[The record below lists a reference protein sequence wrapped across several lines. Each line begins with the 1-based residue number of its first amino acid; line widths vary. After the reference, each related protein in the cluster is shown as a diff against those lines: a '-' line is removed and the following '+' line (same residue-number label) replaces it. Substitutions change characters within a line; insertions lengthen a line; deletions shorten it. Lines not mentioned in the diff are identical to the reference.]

1 MKKSPPVTERT
12 FIELKKNAKNK
23 EKRKE
28 FLMDQFLKLS
38 NFSKIAPYA
47 QLFRQGLLVTVLLS
61 LFTVVIGFCLAL
73 ILALMRMSSFR
84 PFRFL
89 GIDKDGH
96 QRESGALAVISRF
109 NPLAFLAT
117 AYVEILRSTPV
128 IVQIFIIYFGVFS
141 MIELPSFQ
149 LFGFIKFN
157 RFFPGVVALGM
168 NSGAYL
174 CEIIRAGIQSIDG
187 GQTEAARSLGL
198 SQAQNLRHIILPQ
211 ALKNILP
218 AIANEFVVIIKESAI
233 TYTIGVQDIMSAVNA
248 VKGATFVI
256 IEPLLVATAIY
267 FCLCFPTSKLIAYFE
282 RRMSHGDKR

>member
-1 MKKSPPVTERT
+1 
-12 FIELKKNAKNK
+12 
-23 EKRKE
+23 
-28 FLMDQFLKLS
+28 MDQLFKLS

-73 ILALMRMSSFR
+73 ILALMRMSNFR
-84 PFRFL
+84 PLRFL

-96 QRESGALAVISRF
+96 QREGGALLAISKF
-109 NPLAFLAT
+109 NPLDFLAT

-141 MIELPSFQ
+141 MIELPNFQ

-198 SQAQNLRHIILPQ
+198 SQTQNLRHIILPQ

-282 RRMSHGDKR
+282 RRMRHGDKRLSDTGQGSEKALSRR

>member
-1 MKKSPPVTERT
+1 MGE
-12 FIELKKNAKNK
+12 
-23 EKRKE
+23 
-28 FLMDQFLKLS
+28 FLKLS
-38 NFSKIAPYA
+38 NFAKIVPYA
-47 QLFRQGLLVTVLLS
+47 QLFEQGLLVTVLLS

-73 ILALMRMSSFR
+73 ILALMRLSSFQ

-89 GIDKDGH
+89 GSDKEGNK
-96 QRESGALAVISRF
+96 RTEGFLAALSRF
-109 NPLAFLAT
+109 NPLSLIAT
-117 AYVEILRSTPV
+117 AYVEIIRSTPV
-128 IVQIFIIYFGVFS
+128 VVQIWIVYYGLFS
-141 MIELPSFQ
+141 LIELPGFQ
-149 LFGFIKFN
+149 IFGFIKFS

-198 SQAQNLRHIILPQ
+198 SQTQNMRYIILPQ

-248 VKGATFVI
+248 VKGATFII

-267 FCLCFPTSKLIAYFE
+267 FCLCFPTSKVIAYFE